1 MGVRRAWWIG
11 PAWMAAGIVAW
22 GGFNTVLE
30 ATNTTEFCLSCHVM
44 ADTVGI
50 EYRQSPHFS
59 NRSGVRAG
67 CPDCHV
73 PRDWT
78 HKLIRKVRATNELV
92 HWAWGTIDGPEKFEA
107 RRHELAQREWE
118 RMRATDSRECRNCH
132 SFEAMDFHK
141 QSIRASRAM
150 RDAAKAGKTCI
161 DCHKAV
167 AHRMPD
173 INAEHRRMFTALRTE
188 EPRVGDTV
196 RALAS
201 VPLRMG
207 EGGAVLGELAAGIPV
222 RVIALAGEGVE
233 VELEAWSREESPGV
247 LYAAM
252 GKRLA
257 AATLADT
264 AALPVLSTVE
274 DGETGQVWR
283 GHRLRAWTA
292 ASGLV
297 RDSSPLKAAL
307 DRMYRDNCSLCHAL
321 HRPEEYTVN
330 EWIGHFNMMRRLVPL
345 IEPEA
350 AQLLTHLQGRA
361 KDAPAAFR

>member
-1 MGVRRAWWIG
+1 MSVRRAWWIG
-11 PAWMAAGIVAW
+11 LAWMAAGIVAW
-22 GGFNTVLE
+22 GGFNTALE

-44 ADTVGI
+44 ADTVGV
-50 EYRQSPHFS
+50 EYRQSVHFS

-73 PRDWT
+73 PRDWP
-78 HKLIRKVRATNELV
+78 HKLIRKIRASDELV
-92 HWAWGTIDGPEKFEA
+92 HWAWGTIDSPEKFEA
-107 RRHELAQREWE
+107 RRHELARREWE

-150 RDAAKAGKTCI
+150 REAAKAGKTCI

-173 INAEHRRMFTALRTE
+173 INAEHRRMFAALKTE
-188 EPRVGDTV
+188 TPRPGDVV
-196 RALAS
+196 RALAPVS
-201 VPLRMG
+201 LRTG
-207 EGGAVLGELAAGIPV
+207 EGGAVWGELAAAIPV
-222 RVIALAGEGVE
+222 RVIAPAGEGVE
-233 VELEAWSREESPGV
+233 IELSGWSREENPGT

-252 GKRLA
+252 GKRLVA
-257 AATLADT
+257 ANPAEGV
-264 AALPVLSTVE
+264 PPPILSQAE
-274 DGETGQVWR
+274 DPETGQVWR
-283 GHRLRAWTA
+283 EHRLRAWSP

-297 RDSSPLKAAL
+297 RDSAPLKAAL
-307 DRMYRDNCSLCHAL
+307 DRMYRDNCSLCHGL

-345 IEPEA
+345 TESEA
-350 AQLLTHLQGRA
+350 ALLLTHLQSRA
-361 KDAPAAFR
+361 KDAPAEYR